1 MLLLLKVVP
10 KQAGLVRDVEDG
22 VEAEAGAQPP
32 LDVAQHL
39 VARQTEDRGHV
50 VQVCHL
56 TALAPSQ
63 VPEQYICKIP
73 SLMLCYLLVGTL
85 FPVSKINIQHQLTCL
100 GLALHWAALAAPPL
114 LVPLDPLSLVTLHL
128 LQLDDQVLTVL
139 AMDNINIYS
148 FFMKEMKN
156 IFEKLGAGGYKQ
168 VSFYFK
174 NIYSCSSWGFLNGM
188 NTFPMGIN

>member
-1 MLLLLKVVP
+1 
-10 KQAGLVRDVEDG
+10 
-22 VEAEAGAQPP
+22 
-32 LDVAQHL
+32 
-39 VARQTEDRGHV
+39 
-50 VQVCHL
+50 
-56 TALAPSQ
+56 
-63 VPEQYICKIP
+63 
-73 SLMLCYLLVGTL
+73 MLCYLLVGTL

-100 GLALHWAALAAPPL
+100 GLAPHWAALAAPPL

-139 AMDNINIYS
+139 AMDNRNIYS

-174 NIYSCSSWGFLNGM
+174 NIYSCSSNLCSSLMRCFNFLSLLISEISEIFFISFFKIFFIYYLLVLLCHELELVKQLLLGVLPVTHDRVEETLNHGE
-188 NTFPMGIN
+188 IL

>member
-32 LDVAQHL
+32 LDVAQHF
-39 VARQTEDRGHV
+39 VARQTEDRGHI

-85 FPVSKINIQHQLTCL
+85 FPVSTFHNQHPTSTYLSGL
-100 GLALHWAALAAPPL
+100 GSALGGSGSPASRAFFLRLL
-114 LVPLDPLSLVTLHL
+114 LVPLDP
-128 LQLDDQVLTVL
+128 
-139 AMDNINIYS
+139 A
-148 FFMKEMKN
+148 
-156 IFEKLGAGGYKQ
+156 AG
-168 VSFYFK
+168 
-174 NIYSCSSWGFLNGM
+174 
-188 NTFPMGIN
+188 